1 MSKKNTLISR
11 VLLYLLIAFTVFIVY
26 LVFPFKTA
34 SQDVSSA
41 TVIKD
46 VRVFD
51 GEKIIPQTTVI
62 IEKDKISA
70 VGQKAI
76 IPEQAEVIEGKG
88 LTLLPGLIDA
98 HVHTMSPQNL
108 RQALVFGVT
117 SVVDM
122 FMDVKTMANIKE
134 MQSSGG
140 AKNMAYLISPGT
152 LVTVPGGHGT
162 EYQLVIPTITKP
174 EEAQEFIDAR
184 IAEGSDFIKI
194 IYDDGSAFSSSRPT
208 ISLATLSAVIK
219 AAHKRGKIVVV
230 HAATLQNCIDTLEAG
245 ADGLAHL
252 FFNNAYDPDF
262 GRLAARKK
270 AFVIPTLSVLKSLT
284 GIPGGA
290 ALPEDPHLA
299 PYLRPADIVGLKQSF
314 SLKTDRGAYEAAE
327 KALRQLE
334 AEDVPILAGTDV
346 PNPGTAYGAS
356 LHGELELLVKGGLSP
371 VEALRSATSVPAEKF
386 SMSGRGWIKP
396 GFLADLVLVKGDPTK
411 EIKATRNI
419 VAVWKEGVRLDR
431 ETYLASVEEQRERI
445 ERQKKTPPPE
455 NSESG
460 WISDFEGEKVAAN
473 FGAGWSVSTDKI
485 MGGKSTAQYQLV
497 HEGAQGSNG
506 SMVVTG
512 NVTAGSAIQY
522 AGVMFF
528 PGARIMSPANLSNR
542 KSISFWAKGEEKT
555 YTIMIFAQI
564 LGFSPAFQTFVA
576 GPEWKE
582 YEFPF
587 EKFGIEGFDIM
598 GIFFGCSQE
607 QGEFSLQ
614 IDNVRL
620 K

>member
-371 VEALRSATSVPAEKF
+371 AEALRSATSVPAEKF